1 MERIFEDDD
10 LEALRRKYFP
20 RVPWTEAGPVR
31 RRYYAR
37 AVREDQTVA
46 GALEALAIEEGFIG
60 PGRRAV
66 TGDGAAC
73 LAAMQNRGGAET
85 LVFGLG
91 PDACWCDIAF
101 GQVAGDGW
109 QEILV
114 RSEEAENLV
123 ALAHA
128 AGVVRFKRV

>member
-46 GALEALAIEEGFIG
+46 GALEALAIEGGIHGFD
-60 PGRRAV
+60 P
-66 TGDGAAC
+66 
-73 LAAMQNRGGAET
+73 RGGKTIHKA
-85 LVFGLG
+85 
-91 PDACWCDIAF
+91 
-101 GQVAGDGW
+101 
-109 QEILV
+109 V
-114 RSEEAENLV
+114 RRIFIPHRQSVEL
-123 ALAHA
+123 
-128 AGVVRFKRV
+128 